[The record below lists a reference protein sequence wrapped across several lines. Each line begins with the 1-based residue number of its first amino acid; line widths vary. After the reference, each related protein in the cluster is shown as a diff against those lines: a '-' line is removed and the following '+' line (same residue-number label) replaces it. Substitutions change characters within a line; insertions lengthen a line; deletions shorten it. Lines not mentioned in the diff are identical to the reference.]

1 MSDVLEAEIV
11 PSGGLKTGWIDLGKK
26 EIFRDIWV
34 VVFYLGLALPYAFI
48 GYWIGTIAL
57 YDFDIAE
64 STIVLGL
71 MVLKVPFFL
80 RLFWAQPVEKWTQLP
95 LGRRRSWMLIGTI
108 LHMLLLIPLF
118 ILDIRESVW
127 LFVGV
132 MFIALIPRLFA
143 EQAVAGMMSESIPKL
158 GRFNSGINLAYRGG
172 GHILL
177 LLTGWWVAGGEN
189 SPFIENG
196 VVDYSGLQFA
206 GVATAMVTA
215 LFGIAVTFVMK
226 EGVAIRG
233 PDSVKKRKVAKT
245 MQEAISNPELD
256 FPESSSTLNKLLA
269 AMRTR
274 TAWLVLF
281 LAFLVPLGDGF
292 EGMFAL
298 YLKDAY
304 NFSASQATV
313 WYNVFIFATYLGLL
327 GPWLSDHLG
336 RKKVLRWSALG
347 SIACYAGLAAMM
359 FIGAPKLVI
368 LALWMPTLMVTDW
381 LIFTFITTWA
391 EVSDPRL
398 GPTHMALYQTVQSV
412 GATFIWYGL
421 AAFLV
426 IGAGVPY
433 WVIFVLACIGPL
445 VGYTQFHKLKLG
457 DEYGEDTLYI
467 QEEVSKVQ
475 SKLAGM
481 PWGVEPV
488 DKSSRRRLAA
498 STAMA
503 GLIISV
509 ALFTG
514 PFVLLNW
521 ETEET
526 TENWDLLGWNETSI
540 TLEIPTNIGVGE
552 GEVASVEVPTTEG
565 GVFAGYFSVELV
577 THSCPG
583 VGEPI
588 WETIFSMPD
597 RGNFSD
603 GSNETSFSESN
614 WEGEM
619 PISFDAKASNLSDFP
634 SEEALII
641 ELDSMTR
648 EIWWGHGRGQWMLE
662 VSMVDSDCN
671 LGTFP
676 AHRADFVLNVTVFH
690 LIVPSTNPENG
701 MVEVSSETI
710 KTSHDYGEAVGVLLG
725 FPILIATPILA
736 WIGGRDIENLLS

>member
-1 MSDVLEAEIV
+1 M
-11 PSGGLKTGWIDLGKK
+11 
-26 EIFRDIWV
+26 
-34 VVFYLGLALPYAFI
+34 
-48 GYWIGTIAL
+48 
-57 YDFDIAE
+57 
-64 STIVLGL
+64 
-71 MVLKVPFFL
+71 
-80 RLFWAQPVEKWTQLP
+80 
-95 LGRRRSWMLIGTI
+95 
-108 LHMLLLIPLF
+108 
-118 ILDIRESVW
+118 
-127 LFVGV
+127 
-132 MFIALIPRLFA
+132 
-143 EQAVAGMMSESIPKL
+143 

-177 LLTGWWVAGGEN
+177 LLTGWWGAGGDS

-457 DEYGEDTLYI
+457 DEYGEDTLDI

-475 SKLAGM
+475 TKLAGM

-498 STAMA
+498 GTAMA

-526 TENWDLLGWNETSI
+526 EENWSLLAWNETVI
-540 TLEIPTNIGVGE
+540 TIEQPFT
-552 GEVASVEVPTTEG
+552 
-565 GVFAGYFSVELV
+565 
-577 THSCPG
+577 
-583 VGEPI
+583 
-588 WETIFSMPD
+588 
-597 RGNFSD
+597 
-603 GSNETSFSESN
+603 
-614 WEGEM
+614 
-619 PISFDAKASNLSDFP
+619 LSTL
-634 SEEALII
+634 SLIHI
-641 ELDSMTR
+641 
-648 EIWWGHGRGQWMLE
+648 
-662 VSMVDSDCN
+662 
-671 LGTFP
+671 
-676 AHRADFVLNVTVFH
+676 
-690 LIVPSTNPENG
+690 
-701 MVEVSSETI
+701 
-710 KTSHDYGEAVGVLLG
+710 
-725 FPILIATPILA
+725 
-736 WIGGRDIENLLS
+736 